1 MLYLRFGLGR
11 HAVVVSQEDPENL
24 SRFLQTIV
32 ANEIV
37 YTTGLACA
45 RLSIVALY
53 YRIFGSSNMY
63 YFLQGFAAFIVAWA
77 IATASTSHAS
87 VGSVLSLTL
96 INNSMSLP
104 FALVGQ

>member
-11 HAVVVSQEDPENL
+11 HAIVVSKEHPKHL

-53 YRIFGSSNMY
+53 YRIFGSSNML
-63 YFLQGFAAFIVAWA
+63 YFLHGFAAFIVAWA
-77 IATASTSHAS
+77 IATVNMSCTSF
-87 VGSVLSLTL
+87 VL
-96 INNSMSLP
+96 P
-104 FALVGQ
+104 

>member
-11 HAVVVSQEDPENL
+11 HAIVVSQEDPENL

-37 YTTGLACA
+37 YTSGLAFA

-53 YRIFGSSNMY
+53 YRIFGSSNMQ
-63 YFLQGFAAFIVAWA
+63 YFLHGFSAFIVAWA
-77 IATASTSHAS
+77 ISTVSPSCSSNDFDFVNSHEKNS
-87 VGSVLSLTL
+87 LSRLFG
-96 INNSMSLP
+96 P
-104 FALVGQ
+104 AGQ